1 MLQIEMV
8 VRLGERQA
16 DTSVPYL
23 SITQKILY
31 IET

>member
-1 MLQIEMV
+1 MLQIETV
-8 VRLGERQA
+8 VRLGSGGLSI
-16 DTSVPYL
+16 SVPYL